1 MNLNSTY
8 LKFCRKFH
16 NYKFPGIKFKEL
28 DMRIKKLYKNFY
40 QIEEEDI
47 NKATLI
53 ILIIS
58 IISFTGISLVF
69 TFFNIFMILLF
80 TFILSLCIS
89 YFFNLRLYKEIKKE
103 DMKINSILHLIK
115 IYYSLIEKSL
125 STDSDR
131 VLAFIQLVRD
141 FEMPISK
148 TFIHSVKIIQEGT
161 NPEMHLRKIKT
172 FSQDFDNYIKEL
184 LLRDFIPQNKFEQI
198 EDGSLESSFKVFIK
212 QLESRLSIVFFI
224 GIFFPLG
231 TCFLI
236 LFQTINVLLSLILIP
251 IYFLVLNYMNRKFVK
266 SDIFLIGIIS
276 DYSKREKRRFNE
288 FIDFLKLFSLN
299 LQKNI
304 SPEVAYIN
312 AFSRQRTHLKFLN
325 SDLQD
330 QSLNL
335 VNFSY
340 SFNEMIDKL
349 KNQINS
355 FRYSIIL
362 DVLKKIL
369 EQNPLASSNKIMD
382 IINVLN
388 SHQRLEKKLEIIIK
402 GEKFKAFLYLFIM
415 PFVLGIVGGLIP
427 SFYII
432 LNSVNI
438 ETIFQILIDQNVNF
452 IVNILLIFI
461 YLILC
466 VGISSFFFLKIVNQH
481 KIYFLIIIACILFT
495 LLFMISFLNIGYFI

>member
-1 MNLNSTY
+1 MNLNSNY
-8 LKFCRKFH
+8 LKFCKKFH
-16 NYKFPGIKFKEL
+16 DFRIPGIKFKEL
-28 DMRIKKLYKNFY
+28 DMRIKKIYKSFY

-47 NKATLI
+47 NKATLVV
-53 ILIIS
+53 LIIS
-58 IISFTGISLVF
+58 FMSSTCFLLGFPS
-69 TFFNIFMILLF
+69 FNIFMILLC

-89 YFFNLRLYKEIKKE
+89 YFFNLRLYKEINKE

-131 VLAFIQLVRD
+131 VIAFIQLVRD
-141 FEMPISK
+141 FDMPISK
-148 TFIHSVKIIQEGT
+148 AFIHSVKNIQEGT
-161 NPEMHLRKIKT
+161 NPEIYLHNIKT
-172 FSQDFDNYIKEL
+172 FSLDFDNYIKEL
-184 LLRDFIPQNKFEQI
+184 LLRDFIPQTKFEQF
-198 EDGSLESSFKVFIK
+198 EDGSLEDSFKVFVK

-236 LFQTINVLLSLILIP
+236 LFQTISIVVSLIIIP
-251 IYFLVLNYMNRKFVK
+251 IYFLILNYMNRKFVK
-266 SDIFLIGIIS
+266 SDIFLIGLIS
-276 DYSKREKRRFNE
+276 DYSKLEKRKFNE

-312 AFSRQRTHLKFLN
+312 TFSRQRTRLKILN
-325 SDLQD
+325 SDLQN

-335 VNFSY
+335 VNFTY

-349 KNQINS
+349 KIQINS

-369 EQNPLASSNKIMD
+369 EQNPLASSDKIMD

-388 SHQRLEKKLEIIIK
+388 RHQKLEKKLEIIIK

-415 PFVLGIVGGLIP
+415 PFILGIIGGLIP

-432 LNSVNI
+432 LNSINI
-438 ETIFQILIDQNVNF
+438 DSIFQILFDQNVNF
-452 IVNILLIFI
+452 LVNIILIFI
-461 YLILC
+461 FLILC

-481 KIYFLIIIACILFT
+481 KINFLIITTCILFT
-495 LLFMISFLNIGYFI
+495 LLFMISFLNISYFI